1 MTNVPG
7 PRQKLHIGGHRIE
20 HIMPWVPR
28 AGRIGLG
35 VSIFSYAGTVRLGI
49 ACDVGLVPDPETM
62 LSGFRQE
69 FTGLLDDLPDETGDD
84 ASTSAPASADG

>member
-1 MTNVPG
+1 
-7 PRQKLHIGGHRIE
+7 
-20 HIMPWVPR
+20 
-28 AGRIGLG
+28 
-35 VSIFSYAGTVRLGI
+35 
-49 ACDVGLVPDPETM
+49 M